1 MVFLSPVG
9 TRRVLLL
16 IFIFIFF
23 FYPIFFILEARTA
36 LQVERNL
43 SKQVWSFQEFVSG
56 INIWTE
62 DNKMKANTAHLGWK
76 EKKTK
81 WAILSLLSHSW
92 PQTDIK
98 VKIFD
103 ENWMRNDSTDL

>member
-43 SKQVWSFQEFVSG
+43 SKQV
-56 INIWTE
+56 
-62 DNKMKANTAHLGWK
+62 
-76 EKKTK
+76 
-81 WAILSLLSHSW
+81 
-92 PQTDIK
+92 
-98 VKIFD
+98 
-103 ENWMRNDSTDL
+103 